1 MSFHEKSQIYGF
13 YASFFVQ
20 FCKKKKEL
28 GDVMEVKHDD
38 LEDSDGEA
46 DP

>member
-1 MSFHEKSQIYGF
+1 MRKAKYMAFMQAFSF
-13 YASFFVQ
+13 SFA
-20 FCKKKKEL
+20 KKKEL

>member
-1 MSFHEKSQIYGF
+1 MRKAKYMAFMQAFSF
-13 YASFFVQ
+13 SFA
-20 FCKKKKEL
+20 KKKKEL